1 MKRFVVI
8 ATVMMM
14 LMSCVTVAFAAG
26 TDITQSFTDEQLEYI
41 ANNSNKFSGYL
52 SDDATKYGA
61 NDSINTSAGTF
72 YIVDGKDG
80 TEISKRTEYLIRKNE
95 TAEMTT
101 DKVSDITDG
110 LLVEAD
116 TGAAVTMLSGF
127 SGFINL
133 ILGFIVVVITMMM
146 AIYTGFDVAYIAF
159 PVFRNKCED
168 AKFSGNS
175 ALTKTGSNGQTKLRF
190 VTDEAQRAVAQS
202 ASSEGGKSPW
212 AIYFGSRVVSYV
224 MVAII
229 LFMFAT
235 GNINIITNLA
245 LKAVDGVMKVLQTLA
260 F

>member
-1 MKRFVVI
+1 MKRLVVI

-14 LMSCVTVAFAAG
+14 LMSCFTVAFAAG

-133 ILGFIVVVITMMM
+133 I
-146 AIYTGFDVAYIAF
+146 
-159 PVFRNKCED
+159 
-168 AKFSGNS
+168 S
-175 ALTKTGSNGQTKLRF
+175 
-190 VTDEAQRAVAQS
+190 
-202 ASSEGGKSPW
+202 
-212 AIYFGSRVVSYV
+212 
-224 MVAII
+224 I
-229 LFMFAT
+229 L
-235 GNINIITNLA
+235 
-245 LKAVDGVMKVLQTLA
+245 
-260 F
+260 